1 MDAPGL
7 TTRGVGTKVAA
18 VFEGFGWRIAGLV
31 CEELN
36 LGTVDD
42 SRKGYSDGREGKKF
56 HWDEKVSTRVD
67 GEARKGCTI
76 V

>member
-1 MDAPGL
+1 MGALGL

-42 SRKGYSDGREGKKF
+42 SRKGYSDGREGHKF
-56 HWDEKVSTRVD
+56 HWEDEKVSTR
-67 GEARKGCTI
+67 GRR
-76 V
+76 

>member
-1 MDAPGL
+1 MDALGL

-31 CEELN
+31 REELN

-42 SRKGYSDGREGKKF
+42 SRKDYSDGREGHKF
-56 HWDEKVSTRVD
+56 HWEDEKVSTR
-67 GEARKGCTI
+67 GRR
-76 V
+76 

>member
-1 MDAPGL
+1 MDTLGL
-7 TTRGVGTKVAA
+7 TARGVGTKVAA

-42 SRKGYSDGREGKKF
+42 SRDIRTLEPGL
-56 HWDEKVSTRVD
+56 VAQV
-67 GEARKGCTI
+67 
-76 V
+76 